1 MRPNLSLPKIA
12 ATLAALAACTK
23 EAPPATD
30 TIQKTTDIPSS
41 ASAVTA
47 RPPQPAATAAP
58 SPDIERKKAE
68 ATDAAVK
75 PGTIGSAAGKMSC
88 GAGACSGSEA
98 AKKK

>member
-23 EAPPATD
+23 SAPPATD
-30 TIQKTTDIPSS
+30 TIQKTTDIPS
-41 ASAVTA
+41 ASAVVA
-47 RPPQPAATAAP
+47 QPPPPAATAAA
-58 SPDIERKKAE
+58 SPDKELRKAE

-88 GAGACSGSEA
+88 GAGACSGSAA